1 VPIEKMLLLVVL
13 LSLIVVASKLWLQ
26 TGWQRMTKTIAPPV
40 WSELDVS
47 NLRRSFRDGMPVS
60 DIADYLLRTEED
72 VRLKA
77 RDLGIVLSAN

>member
-1 VPIEKMLLLVVL
+1 MEKMIALVVL

-26 TGWQRMTKTIAPPV
+26 TGWRKMTKDTAPPV

-77 RDLGIVLSAN
+77 RDLGIVLGVN